1 MIPKF
6 IYKTAPSLTPEIKEI
21 NDLLEKKN
29 NGWLVK
35 FFNNDQCLDFLKNK
49 FQNNN
54 LIFKNNVLI
63 AYNKL
68 VPPAYKCDLWRLCV
82 IYEYGGVYIDATSTL
97 FYPLKNIFN
106 LNKKFSIALDN
117 PGRGLQIS
125 LFASIKNHPYLKF
138 YISQILFN
146 IKNKYYGDSCL
157 SPTGPKCAYKVAIK
171 YGYLKNISIPIRND
185 RGIYKMI
192 KSNKI
197 VGKRKLPDHNNI
209 INKTNGNSYSYLWK
223 KRKIYI

>member
-6 IYKTAPSLTPEIKEI
+6 IYKTAPSLTPKIKEI

-29 NGWLVK
+29 KGWKVK
-35 FFNNDQCLDFLKNK
+35 FYDDDQCLDFLIND

-54 LIFKNNVLI
+54 LNFKNNVII

-68 VPPAYKCDLWRLCV
+68 LAPAFKSDLWRLCV
-82 IYEYGGVYIDATSTL
+82 IYEYGGVYIDATSIL
-97 FYPLKNIFN
+97 FYPLMNIFN
-106 LNKKFSIALDN
+106 LDKNFSIAFDN
-117 PGRGLQIS
+117 PGMGLQIS
-125 LFASIKNHPYLKF
+125 LFASIKNHPYLKC

-157 SPTGPKCAYKVAIK
+157 SPTGPKCAFRVAK
-171 YGYLKNISIPIRND
+171 KFGYSKHISIPIKND
-185 RGIYKMI
+185 RGTYKMI

-197 VGKRKLPDHNNI
+197 VGKRKSKNHNNI
-209 INKTNGNSYSYLWK
+209 INKNKNNNYVNLWK
-223 KRKIYI
+223 KKKIYK

>member
-6 IYKTAPSLTPEIKEI
+6 IYKTAPLLTPEIKEI

-35 FFNNDQCLDFLKNK
+35 FFDDNQCLDFLKND

-54 LIFKNNVLI
+54 LTFKNNVLI

-68 VPPAYKCDLWRLCV
+68 VPSAFKCDLWRLCV
-82 IYEYGGVYIDATSTL
+82 IYQYGGVYIDATSTL
-97 FYPLKNIFN
+97 FCPLKDIFN
-106 LNKKFSIALDN
+106 LNKNFSIALDAKK
-117 PGRGLQIS
+117 RGLQIS
-125 LFASIKNHPYLKF
+125 LFASVKNHPYLKS

-146 IKNKYYGDSCL
+146 VKNNYYGRISLC
-157 SPTGPKCAYKVAIK
+157 PTGPTCAYTVALK
-171 YGYLKNISIPIRND
+171 YGYLRKICIPIYLSKNV
-185 RGIYKMI
+185 YKKH
-192 KSNKI
+192 KSKII
-197 VGKRKLPDHNNI
+197 VGTRKLLDHNNI
-209 INKTNGNSYSYLWK
+209 ISKTEKNSYNYLWE